1 LNFLILIPSVCI
13 LWINLDLQIFV
24 KSNGVYSSFFWIN
37 VGISRPSQ
45 RALWLLLTLKYK
57 DNRCTVKNL
66 NVIFFTV
73 NKVLLNLFSTS
84 KVCFKRERKSYFH
97 NFFLF
102 SQRTKA
108 LISHL
113 LSALNTIFF
122 LKYSTRYDL
131 KFGNQ
136 GCLCAKSIENLSF
149 VQMMN
154 HYQISS
160 PSKS

>member
-1 LNFLILIPSVCI
+1 MIQTLLFLINYYFLIFNSEFMYLLIVFVLDMDSLNYLILIPSLCI
-13 LWINLDLQIFV
+13 LWINLDLQIFI
-24 KSNGVYSSFFWIN
+24 KSNGVYSSSSWIN

-45 RALWLLLTLKYK
+45 RTWWLLLTLKYK

-66 NVIFFTV
+66 NVILFTV

-113 LSALNTIFF
+113 LSALNTIF
-122 LKYSTRYDL
+122 S
-131 KFGNQ
+131 
-136 GCLCAKSIENLSF
+136 
-149 VQMMN
+149 
-154 HYQISS
+154 QI
-160 PSKS
+160 